1 MHIFFENKMNEYSF
15 KKQKGEIKLIQQ
27 IKKAA
32 VLGSGVMGSGIAAH
46 LANIGIPT
54 LLLDIAPREL
64 TDAEKAKGLTL
75 ENKEVRNRISEAN
88 RQKLLKQKPAP
99 LTSKKNIALIE
110 AGNFE
115 DDMERLKDVDW
126 IIEVVVENL
135 SIKKQVFEKVDQHRK
150 PGSIVSSNTS
160 GISVEAMSEGR
171 SEDFQK
177 HFLGTHF
184 FNPPRYL
191 KLLEVI
197 PTKNT
202 SSEVLSFMKQFG
214 EDVLGKGVVEAK
226 DTPNFIANRIGTYGL
241 LVTVQEM
248 LKGGYSVGE
257 VDSITGPLI
266 GRPKSATFRTLD
278 VVGLDT
284 FIHVANNVYEQVG
297 GKEKEVFEVPDF
309 MKVMQEKG
317 WLGSKTGQG
326 FFLKKG
332 KEILELNPE
341 TLEYGPRQKLKT
353 AATELAKQEKGTAGK
368 LKALVYSDDRSG
380 QLLWNILSPA
390 LLYSAQLHGEIAD
403 DVTAI
408 DRAMK
413 WGFGWELGPFE
424 TWDAIGVEKSVRK
437 MEEAGEEVPAWVK
450 EMLEKGI
457 NSFYK
462 EEEGQKYFYH
472 NGEYR
477 LIEENPKVINL
488 KQLKKQKGVIK
499 KNTGASLVDIGDGVA
514 LLEFHSQSNAIGLD
528 IIQMI
533 NFAVDEVEKNY
544 KGLVIGN
551 QGKNFCVGA
560 NLGMILMEA
569 QDDNIYELDM
579 VVRHFQNAMMKIKY
593 SAKPVVAA
601 PFGMTLGGGAE
612 VCLPAAH
619 IQASSETYMGLVE
632 VGVGLIPGGS
642 GNKELYLK
650 HLENMPNGVEFDL
663 QKVAN
668 KVFESIAMA
677 KVSTSGEEARDN
689 NFLNLADGISV
700 NGDHLL
706 YDAKQAVLALHEKGY
721 KPPVRNKVP
730 VVGETGYAT
739 LLLGAQAMLY
749 SGYISEHDLK
759 IAKKLAYVIAGGKV
773 PYGTEVDEQYLLDL
787 EREAFLSLVAEP
799 KSQQRMQHMLLKGKP
814 LRN

>member
-1 MHIFFENKMNEYSF
+1 M
-15 KKQKGEIKLIQQ
+15 QQ

-75 ENKEVRNRISEAN
+75 ENKEVRNRISEGN

-160 GISVEAMSEGR
+160 GISVEAMSEGL

-284 FIHVANNVYEQVG
+284 FIHVANNVYDQVD

-353 AATELAKQEKGTAGK
+353 ASTELAKQEKGTAGK

-706 YDAKQAVLALHEKGY
+706 YDAKQAVLALYEKGY
-721 KPPVRNKVP
+721 KPPVRKKVP